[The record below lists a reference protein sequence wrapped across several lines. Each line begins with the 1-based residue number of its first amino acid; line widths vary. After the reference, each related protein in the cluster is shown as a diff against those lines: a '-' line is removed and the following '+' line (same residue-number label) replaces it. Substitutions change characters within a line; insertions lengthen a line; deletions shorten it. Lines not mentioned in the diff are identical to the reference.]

1 MRERNIV
8 LACFEYFGDS
18 SIYAATLLK
27 SSLLLKKR
35 VRHVLAQT
43 YSLGVAAFPIVCLV
57 AFFTGVIIAFQTAY
71 MLKKLSSEMYV
82 ASLVAVSLVRELSPV
97 LTSLIVIGRSG
108 SSVTAEIS
116 SMKAT
121 EQLDALKSLATDPV
135 NFVGVPRFW
144 AFMIALPAL
153 IAYADVVGIFGG
165 YVVAGGVFGMP
176 FDLYVRMSIE
186 ALSVKDVA
194 VSLGKSIVFAAVI
207 GIGATHEGF
216 RSSGTAE
223 GVGSSVIK
231 SVVRNFIAILV
242 ADCILTALFYVLL

>member
-1 MRERNIV
+1 MQGRNVI

-18 SIYAATLLK
+18 SLYAGALLK
-27 SSLLLKKR
+27 SAFSLKKR
-35 VRHVLAQT
+35 VRLVLTQT
-43 YSLGVAAFPIVCLV
+43 YSLGVAALPLVCLV
-57 AFFTGVIIAFQTAY
+57 ALFTGVIIAFQTAY

-82 ASLVAVSLVRELSPV
+82 AALVAVSLVRELGPV
-97 LTSLIVIGRSG
+97 LTSLIVAGRSG

-121 EQLDALKSLATDPV
+121 EQLDALKSLATDPI

-144 AFMIALPAL
+144 AFMLALPAL
-153 IAYADVVGIFGG
+153 IAYADVIGILGG
-165 YVVAGGVFGMP
+165 YIVSGGVFGMP

-186 ALSVKDVA
+186 ALTSKDIM
-194 VSLGKSIVFAAVI
+194 VSLLKSLVFAAVI
-207 GIGATHEGF
+207 AIGSTHEGF
-216 RSSGTAE
+216 RSPGNAE

-242 ADCILTALFYVLL
+242 ADCLLTAFFYVVL